1 MENTVL
7 RVFMWILGLSAL
19 IGNLLTMIWRMHE
32 KTKSPRQFVQN
43 FLISNLAVSDFL
55 MGVYMI
61 ILASAD
67 LYYGETYFIH
77 ADAWRSGPL
86 CKFSG
91 FICLLSSEAS
101 VFLLSLISFDRF
113 LCVVFPFS
121 RVKINPRSAYV
132 ITIVIWLLAFVVS
145 LVPILTAGPDS
156 DWYDLSDVC
165 VGLPLITRPASF
177 EITAGDV
184 GDQVFDLPVAR
195 ETKPAWFFSIAL
207 FLGVNLICFF
217 LILVCYIAIFI
228 RLRQSGQR
236 VNRGGSSEDEKK
248 VAIKMAVIIGTDFLC
263 WVPVIFMGLLSQTGA
278 VVIPLEA
285 YIWSVVFLLPVNS
298 SLNPYLYTLASL
310 IASRKNQVVP
320 STETRETNIS
330 NRDQHSQRSTNDPN
344 QQHVSV
350 AAVPVEEITMAP
362 PGIVNQTGSLTNQ
375 NVDAVTVEESSM

>member
-1 MENTVL
+1 MENPVL

-19 IGNLLTMIWRMHE
+19 FGNMFTMIWRMKE
-32 KTKSPRQFVQN
+32 KSKNPRQSVQN
-43 FLISNLAVSDFL
+43 FLISNLAMSDFL
-55 MGVYMI
+55 MGGYML
-61 ILASAD
+61 ILAGAD

-86 CKFSG
+86 CKCAG

-113 LCVVFPFS
+113 LCAVFPFS
-121 RVKINPRSAYV
+121 KVRLNPKSAYV
-132 ITIVIWLLAFVVS
+132 TTFAIWVLTFVVS
-145 LVPILTAGPDS
+145 IVPILTSGPDS

-177 EITAGDV
+177 EFKAGGV
-184 GDQVFDLPVAR
+184 GDEVSFDLPVAKD
-195 ETKPAWFFSIAL
+195 TKPAWFFSIAL

-236 VNRGGSSEDEKK
+236 VNRNSEDDKK
-248 VAIKMAVIIGTDFLC
+248 IAIKMAVIVGTDFLC
-263 WVPVIFMGLLSQTGA
+263 WVPVILMGILSQTGA

-310 IASRKNQVVP
+310 IASRQNRVVP
-320 STETRETNIS
+320 SNATRESNVLSLQQPSQIS
-330 NRDQHSQRSTNDPN
+330 VTVPN
-344 QQHVSV
+344 QHLGAE
-350 AAVPVEEITMAP
+350 AALPLVKEIVMGS
-362 PGIVNQTGSLTNQ
+362 PGVINLSGTSTSDNI
-375 NVDAVTVEESSM
+375 